1 MNKIESWP
9 SCPGPQ
15 KIEWAWSPEN
25 RVTAVEL
32 NLPWKPGMNKSG
44 EARSSQQNNIHGS
57 SHWGIWRTARER
69 NVHCS
74 SFAEAVWYENT
85 NNLHQTGQLF
95 GNRDE
100 QIIYWQFGNRD
111 EQIIGTRDKP
121 QCLVVQ
127 RQLSHLQYPDATK
140 SSTKDLSLPT
150 FKITSSWL
158 KSLSIITN
166 WWNQRKAITS
176 HVTSKVVD
184 SIA

>member
-1 MNKIESWP
+1 MPHIPKAARE
-9 SCPGPQ
+9 
-15 KIEWAWSPEN
+15 
-25 RVTAVEL
+25 T
-32 NLPWKPGMNKSG
+32 GMNKSVG
-44 EARSSQQNNIHGS
+44 ARVGLQQNNIHS
-57 SHWGIWRTARER
+57 SSDHLWARGGPCVNR
-69 NVHCS
+69 IVS
-74 SFAEAVWYENT
+74 KVPPPYSYGARPTKFSDKW
-85 NNLHQTGQLF
+85 
-95 GNRDE
+95 NRDE

-158 KSLSIITN
+158 KSLSIVTN
-166 WWNQRKAITS
+166 WWNQHRAITS